1 MIRFFATAS
10 IATIA
15 VSLVGAAG
23 CSSINEEELGN
34 VEQAST
40 PSAPPGTFGLAE
52 SCSRLFKRHASL
64 RPLDLDQGL
73 IRWGCGDVPGVTEPD
88 FGQEY
93 CEYQAVQ
100 NGKSVRKAADLT
112 TGKVSC
118 VFTAVFTGAGQ
129 APRLKAAMADPA
141 NLGVTPATDG
151 IVQMQKGFNSRSAAT
166 TLVSD
171 CSRQPAAAEATRRQ
185 RVTAIFLAYAKGGPN
200 AARLK
205 EIGTMTSISDAAW
218 QEAQALGVKIAAPGD
233 ADLDEQ
239 RDITSCMSVR
249 GAGVAWRN
257 SDPMICARV
266 NRSAGECSC
275 RFGAVPSSLQGF
287 PFSGWVDDQIPTS
300 CRLAKVDGAD
310 YPFIA
315 ICDLTDQEV
324 SDLPLNPA
332 HARSLQSFCHDR
344 FGTDIVMKIP
354 LRPLQQTGTCSNSAG
369 FCEEYMGMDA
379 VPMEAEASAPDAR
392 ETTET
397 GSRRAR

>member
-1 MIRFFATAS
+1 MIRFFAAAFVTTS
-10 IATIA
+10 F
-15 VSLVGAAG
+15 VFAAG
-23 CSSINEEELGN
+23 CSSVAEEDLGN
-34 VEQAST
+34 AEQDST
-40 PSAPPGTFGLAE
+40 PVDPSGSFALAE

-64 RPLDLDQGL
+64 RPLDLEQGL

-100 NGKSVRKAADLT
+100 NGKTVRKAADLT

-118 VFTAVFTGAGQ
+118 VFTGVFTGAGQ

-141 NLGVTPATDG
+141 NLGVTPAADG
-151 IVQMQKGFNSRSAAT
+151 VVQMQKGFNSRGAAT
-166 TLVSD
+166 TLVRD
-171 CSRQPAAAEATRRQ
+171 CSRQPAASDATRRQ
-185 RVTAIFLAYAKGGPN
+185 RVTAIFTAYAKGGPS

-205 EIGTMTSISDAAW
+205 EIGMMTSISDAAW
-218 QEAQALGVKIAAPGD
+218 QEAESLGAKIAVAGD

-239 RDITSCMSVR
+239 RDIASCMQVR

-275 RFGAVPSSLQGF
+275 RFGAVPTTLQGF
-287 PFSGWVDDQIPTS
+287 PFSGWVDDHIPAS

-324 SDLPLNPA
+324 ADLPLNPA
-332 HARSLQSFCHDR
+332 HARSIQSFCHDR

-354 LRPLQQTGTCSNSAG
+354 LRGLQESGTCNTSTT
-369 FCEEYMGMDA
+369 FCADYMGTDA
-379 VPMEAEASAPDAR
+379 VPTESAPQER
-392 ETTET
+392 GIPET
-397 GSRRAR
+397 GNRRAR

>member
-1 MIRFFATAS
+1 MIRFFAAAS
-10 IATIA
+10 VTTIA
-15 VSLVGAAG
+15 ASLAFAVG
-23 CSSINEEELGN
+23 CSSVDDDDLGST
-34 VEQAST
+34 EQAST
-40 PSAPPGTFGLAE
+40 PSDPSGTFGLAE

-64 RPLDLDQGL
+64 RPLDLEQGL
-73 IRWGCGDVPGVTEPD
+73 IRWGCGDVPGVTAPD

-100 NGKSVRKAADLT
+100 NGKPVKQASELT

-118 VFTAVFTGAGQ
+118 VFTGVFTGAGQ

-151 IVQMQKGFNSRSAAT
+151 IVQMQKGFNSRGAAT
-166 TLVSD
+166 TLIND
-171 CSRQPAAAEATRRQ
+171 CSRQPAASETTRRQ
-185 RVTAIFLAYAKGGPN
+185 RVAAIFLAYAKGGSN

-205 EIGTMTSISDAAW
+205 ELGSMTSITDAAW
-218 QEAQALGVKIAAPGD
+218 QEAQSLGAKVAAAGEPEFD
-233 ADLDEQ
+233 DQ

-275 RFGAVPSSLQGF
+275 RFGAVPSSLNGF
-287 PFSGWVDDQIPTS
+287 PFSGWVDDQIPSS
-300 CRLAKVDGAD
+300 CRLAKVDGQD

-324 SDLPLNPA
+324 ADLPLNPA

-369 FCEEYMGMDA
+369 FCADYMGMDS
-379 VPMEAEASAPDAR
+379 VPVDSAPESRGAP
-392 ETTET
+392 ET
-397 GSRRAR
+397 GSRQAR